1 MIENLIHEYG
11 VIAIYIGCVFE
22 GDTVAIT
29 GGVLAHRG
37 LIPFWPVVFAAIAG
51 GLTTDTITF
60 WLGRRFRDHP
70 RVLRAVSHPLSQR
83 LTATFLSRPLL
94 LACLF
99 RFIPGARTLA
109 PVMLATATRIRGL
122 PYTVATAVSACIWGV
137 VMVSVGRQIGELLT
151 RILGHFTRTEIVL
164 LVALMVL
171 ALFLLRTVWRYFRT
185 DPPET

>member
-1 MIENLIHEYG
+1 MIEHLITEYG

-37 LIPFWPVVFAAIAG
+37 LIPFWPVVLAAIAG
-51 GLTTDTITF
+51 GLTTDTVTF

-83 LTATFLSRPLL
+83 LTAMFLSRPIL

-122 PYTVATAVSACIWGV
+122 PYTIATTVSACIWGL
-137 VMVSVGRQIGELLT
+137 VMVSVGREIGQLLT
-151 RILGHFTRTEIVL
+151 RILGHFTRTEIIL
-164 LVALMVL
+164 LVALIIL
-171 ALFLLRTVWRYFRT
+171 SGFFLHAVWRYFRA
-185 DPPET
+185 DPP